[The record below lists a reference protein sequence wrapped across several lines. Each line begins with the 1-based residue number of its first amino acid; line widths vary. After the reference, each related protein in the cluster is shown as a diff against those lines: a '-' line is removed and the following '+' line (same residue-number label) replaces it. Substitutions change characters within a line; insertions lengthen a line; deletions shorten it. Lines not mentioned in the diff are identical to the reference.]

1 MAHDSRVGPLRRTE
15 TPAVGFPFV
24 PHPASCIL
32 HHHSIGFLEHLKP
45 QSLRSCPPAT
55 IRPPLFTSE
64 PCPTLNKGRGPIT
77 LILQTSHTICTSR
90 RSSISRGLL
99 SALSSMVRAGCLH
112 LRVCLTE
119 PNRFI
124 RFVLGVLIVLFFQCI
139 AVLFDP
145 ANRRGEAIKWGLISY
160 TVAMFSFA
168 TVLTGMQFK
177 I

>member
-1 MAHDSRVGPLRRTE
+1 
-15 TPAVGFPFV
+15 
-24 PHPASCIL
+24 
-32 HHHSIGFLEHLKP
+32 
-45 QSLRSCPPAT
+45 
-55 IRPPLFTSE
+55 
-64 PCPTLNKGRGPIT
+64 
-77 LILQTSHTICTSR
+77 
-90 RSSISRGLL
+90 
-99 SALSSMVRAGCLH
+99 MVRAGCLH